1 MSSSSANLHNKR
13 LPSETECAQRLP
25 DVDAAQQLKL
35 RERQRF
41 FEEVFQHD
49 VDVYLSSAHLCI
61 RDYKR
66 PPIGSVSSMEVN
78 VDLLDQMELI
88 DISDQEAL
96 DVFFSSGGEEGVLT
110 SPLPVQGNNNNEEGI
125 SNGLF
130 RHVLEGLEAKSRMSS
145 TSSNSSSDSQTTN
158 ANGRDTP
165 VVRSDD
171 EETHSSTVKLRAMS
185 PEIDMIC
192 YLSSASCSD
201 LLNRPRRAWIID
213 SFSIE
218 EGQKGP
224 FPMKLGKIHLD
235 RQYLVYFELHG
246 EGVNEEPVGLLSIDR
261 KTGTMYVHSSV
272 DYEKKQIL
280 RLKFEAKKADLSPD
294 TLLGVEISIRDIN
307 DNPPRFLADLY
318 NISVKE
324 DTAQGSNLMTVVATD
339 LDQAGTLNSTFHYE
353 IKSVTPDVP
362 DTQFYIEESGMISFK
377 GCLDYEASVP
387 LYQDHVAD
395 KFTIVVEAIDHGEVV
410 SLSSST
416 TVVVHVQV
424 GNNNLPSITKQ
435 TGTRK
440 VMEQE
445 TGSSPLRLHVTDKD
459 TEYTPAWRAKYT
471 IHGDK
476 GGHFKIETDPE
487 TNDGILTVVK
497 PLDFEKGAER
507 ELSISVEN
515 EMPYFSCKVREK
527 TSSGLWKVDTVKGDD
542 GAVQPNSV
550 KVIIEV
556 EDTNDPPFFKV
567 TVKDANI
574 EENAPTGTWVEKVTA
589 VDPDSKHEQDFVYS
603 IGYDPEGWL
612 TVDPHTGDITTI
624 KSPDREA
631 PHVINGVYTVL
642 LHAVGNG
649 EPPLTSTATLNI
661 HVSDLNDNMPQL
673 TSYNVGACVSDHPT
687 TTNISAFDLDK
698 SPYGGPFTFN
708 LLGDVKGKWTLDPS
722 HGYTAGL
729 VKDPR
734 VYAGIHKVGVMIS
747 DMQGAFAIYN
757 LTVTVCDCSVA
768 PDCRNRT
775 SATITAAPSV
785 IGIVFASLLLLLLL
799 LLLAVVITCKKVF
812 VSLPFSDSYG
822 ESLLSSNIEKP
833 GTDCMVP
840 DNVLVSSTATKNQD
854 SSDGQSLLNVV
865 KIQNQA
871 LNRDMKQNLNNKQD
885 IYQFNSSSM
894 NKTSPESTMSRNSQ
908 IANGSTLNHKRL
920 FLLQETEEDLAD
932 YQPHH
937 YADEGD
943 SDSISELDNISI
955 LDNDNAF
962 MKSLTDLDIKFQKLA
977 SICKPQQF
985 QN

>member
-13 LPSETECAQRLP
+13 LPSETERGQRLP

-66 PPIGSVSSMEVN
+66 PPIGSISSMEVN
-78 VDLLDQMELI
+78 VDMLDQMELI

-96 DVFFSSGGEEGVLT
+96 DVFFSSGGEEG
-110 SPLPVQGNNNNEEGI
+110 
-125 SNGLF
+125 
-130 RHVLEGLEAKSRMSS
+130 GLEAKSRVSS

-165 VVRSDD
+165 VVGSDD
-171 EETHSSTVKLRAMS
+171 EETHSSTVKRRAVS

-224 FPMKLGKIHLD
+224 FPMNLGKIRLD

-246 EGVNEEPVGLLSIDR
+246 EGVDKEPVGLLSIDR
-261 KTGTMYVHSSV
+261 KTGTMYIHKPA
-272 DYEKKQIL
+272 DYETKQLL
-280 RLKFEAKKADLSPD
+280 RLTFEAKKEDLSPD
-294 TLLGVEISIRDIN
+294 TLLGVEITIRDIN

-324 DTAQGSNLMTVVATD
+324 DTAQGSNLMTVVAAD

-353 IKSVTPDVP
+353 IKSVSPDLP

-387 LYQDHVAD
+387 IYQDHVAN

-410 SLSSST
+410 SLSGST
-416 TVVVHVQV
+416 TVVVHVEV
-424 GNNNLPSITKQ
+424 GNNNLPSITGQ
-435 TGTRK
+435 TGTGK
-440 VMEQE
+440 VMERD
-445 TGSSPLRLHVTDKD
+445 TGTSPLRLHVTDKD
-459 TEYTPAWRAKYT
+459 TKYTLAWRAKYT
-471 IHGDK
+471 IQGDEE
-476 GGHFKIETDPE
+476 GLFKIETDPE

-515 EMPYFSCKVREK
+515 EMPYFSCKVKEK

-542 GAVQPNSV
+542 GVQPSSV
-550 KVIIEV
+550 KVVIEV
-556 EDTNDPPFFKV
+556 EDTNDPPLFQV
-567 TVKDANI
+567 GVKDAKI

-589 VDPDSKHEQDFVYS
+589 VDPDSKHEKDFVYS

-631 PHVINGVYTVL
+631 PHVVNGVYTVL

-649 EPPLTSTATLNI
+649 KPPLTSTATLNI
-661 HVSDLNDNMPQL
+661 HVTDVNDNVPQL
-673 TSYNVGACVSDHPT
+673 TSYNVGACVSEHPT
-687 TTNISAFDLDK
+687 TANISAFDLDK

-708 LLGDVKGKWTLDPS
+708 LLGDVNEKWTLNPS

-734 VYAGIHKVGVMIS
+734 VYAGVHKVDVKIS
-747 DMQGAFAIYN
+747 DLQGTFAIYN
-757 LTVTVCDCSVA
+757 LTVTVCDCSVT

-775 SATITAAPSV
+775 QATITAAPSL
-785 IGIVFASLLLLLLL
+785 IGIVFASLFLLLLL
-799 LLLAVVITCKKVF
+799 LLLAVVFTCKKAF

-822 ESLLSSNIEKP
+822 ESLLTSNIEKP
-833 GTDCMVP
+833 GTDCMIP
-840 DNVLVSSTATKNQD
+840 DNVLSTATKKQD
-854 SSDGQSLLNVV
+854 SSDGQSLLNGV

-871 LNRDMKQNLNNKQD
+871 LNR
-885 IYQFNSSSM
+885 
-894 NKTSPESTMSRNSQ
+894 TSPDSTMSRNSQ
-908 IANGSTLNHKRL
+908 IANGSGLNHKRL
-920 FLLQETEEDLAD
+920 CLLDEMEEDLAD
-932 YQPHH
+932 YQPHP

-943 SDSISELDNISI
+943 SVSISELESISI
-955 LDNDNAF
+955 PDDENAF
-962 MKSLTDLDIKFQKLA
+962 MKSLTDLDIKFKKLA